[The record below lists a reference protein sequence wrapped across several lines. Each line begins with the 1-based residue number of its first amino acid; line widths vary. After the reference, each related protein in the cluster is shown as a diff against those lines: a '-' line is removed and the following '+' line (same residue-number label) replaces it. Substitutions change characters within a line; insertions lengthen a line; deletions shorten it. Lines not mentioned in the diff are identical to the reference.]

1 MRLNINLIETSPV
14 HNLCRGSSESHGN
27 KRHYHYHP
35 LIHKHWEIS
44 QHWCDTVLILSV
56 SLESSPLFKEPLA
69 TIRNCNLAFK
79 DIVCTPPPPLPSF
92 LLEGGGGLNVKP
104 PIRFSKGGIHR
115 TSVFRGGLLGKRGW
129 LFSGGLQFLH
139 KKQTKI

>member
-14 HNLCRGSSESHGN
+14 HKLCRGSSESHGN
-27 KRHYHYHP
+27 KRHYHCHL

-79 DIVCTPPPPLPSF
+79 DIVCTPPPPIPPTHWSRSS
-92 LLEGGGGLNVKP
+92 LLCTDKEVTSH
-104 PIRFSKGGIHR
+104 SKNPYLQHWYMCVCL
-115 TSVFRGGLLGKRGW
+115 SVCMYV
-129 LFSGGLQFLH
+129 S
-139 KKQTKI
+139 KKI